1 MEKLTKN
8 QKIRR
13 AIEAILGSWPVLRGV
28 VDSGW
33 REMEFKKMDE
43 IWDFIEEKKYKFFK
57 MTNKKIEGVMV
68 EELYLQITR
77 KLNRLHQSRRGR
89 HPRFHIHLHDGGV

>member
-1 MEKLTKN
+1 MDKLTKN
-8 QKIRR
+8 QKIKKV
-13 AIEAILGSWPVLRGV
+13 IEAVLGSWPMLRGV

-33 REMEFKKMDE
+33 REMEFKHLSE

-57 MTNKKIEGVMV
+57 MTNKQIEGVMV

-77 KLNRLHQSRRGR
+77 KLKRLCK
-89 HPRFHIHLHDGGV
+89 P